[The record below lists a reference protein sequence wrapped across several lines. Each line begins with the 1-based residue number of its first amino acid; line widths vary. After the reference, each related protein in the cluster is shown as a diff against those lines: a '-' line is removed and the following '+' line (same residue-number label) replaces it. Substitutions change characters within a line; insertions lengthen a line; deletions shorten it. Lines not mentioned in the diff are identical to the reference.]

1 MTRRTV
7 PWPNVSVNAP
17 PSKSA
22 PAAPSALLIQAETT
36 SARST
41 APNRTGSLLLA
52 IGIMLIAFNLRPV
65 FASLSAVLPEVLSST
80 GLSTAAA
87 GWLTTLPLLCLGLFA
102 SLAPKLARRFGAEP
116 TLLLVLLFVAL
127 GTGLRGLATVPSL
140 FAGTALAGIGIAVG
154 NVLLP
159 GLVKRD
165 FPARAELMTG
175 LYTMVLC
182 AGAALAAGLTVPIER
197 ALTGTW
203 PGALAIWS
211 LPALLAAALWLPQAT
226 RAAHAPRTAPAVQ
239 GLWRDPLAWQVTLF
253 MGLQSAMAYCIL
265 GWLAPIMRARG
276 MGATSAGLVVSAT
289 VMAQMVGCL
298 VVPPLAARLRDQRG
312 IAAALAGLAVVAML
326 GLMFTPLSAA
336 WAWAMLQGFGQGGL
350 FAVALLFIILR
361 APNPHTA
368 AQLSAMAQGVGYV
381 LAAFAP
387 LLVGVLHDATG
398 SFAATA
404 PLFMLLGLA
413 CAASGLGAG
422 RNRHVLT
429 APAPA

>member
-1 MTRRTV
+1 M
-7 PWPNVSVNAP
+7 SAP
-17 PSKSA
+17 PPEPA
-22 PAAPSALLIQAETT
+22 PGTASALLIQAETT
-36 SARST
+36 PARPA
-41 APNRTGSLLLA
+41 APSRAGSLLLA
-52 IGIMLIAFNLRPV
+52 VSIMLIAFNLRPV
-65 FASLSAVLPEVLSST
+65 FASLSAVLPEIQGAT
-80 GLSTAAA
+80 GLSAAAA

-102 SLAPKLARRFGAEP
+102 PLAPNLARRFGAEQ
-116 TLLLVLLFVAL
+116 TLLLVLLLVAL
-127 GTGLRGLATVPSL
+127 GTGLRGLASPPAL
-140 FAGTALAGIGIAVG
+140 FAGTAVAGVGIAVG

-197 ALTGTW
+197 ALGGAW

-211 LPALLAAALWLPQAT
+211 LPALLAAALWLPQAR
-226 RAAHAPRTAPAVQ
+226 RAAHVPRAAPAVQ

-276 MGATSAGLVVSAT
+276 MDAAGAGLVVSAT

-298 VVPPLAARLRDQRG
+298 VVPPLAARRRGQRG
-312 IAAALAGLAVVAML
+312 IAAALAGLAVAAML
-326 GLMFTPLSAA
+326 GLILTPLAAA
-336 WAWAMLQGFGQGGL
+336 WFWAALQGFGQGGL

-361 APNPHTA
+361 APDPHAA

-387 LLVGVLHDATG
+387 LLVGVLHDAMG
-398 SFAATA
+398 SFAGVA
-404 PLFMLLGLA
+404 PLFAVLGLA

-422 RNRHVLT
+422 RDRQVVVG
-429 APAPA
+429 PAPG

>member
-1 MTRRTV
+1 MTRRPV
-7 PWPNVSVNAP
+7 PCRNAP
-17 PSKSA
+17 VSA
-22 PAAPSALLIQAETT
+22 PPPEPAPTTASALLIQAETT
-36 SARST
+36 PARPK

-52 IGIMLIAFNLRPV
+52 VGIMLIAFNLRPV
-65 FASLSAVLPEVLSST
+65 FASLSAVLPEVLGAT

-102 SLAPKLARRFGAEP
+102 PLAPRLARRFGAEP

-127 GTGLRGLATVPSL
+127 GAGLRGLATAPFL

-175 LYTMVLC
+175 LYTMILC

-197 ALTGTW
+197 ALGGAW

-211 LPALLAAALWLPQAT
+211 LPALLAGALWLPQAR
-226 RAAHAPRTAPAVQ
+226 RAAHVPRATPAVQ

-276 MGATSAGLVVSAT
+276 MSATSAGLVVSVT

-298 VVPPLAARLRDQRG
+298 AVPPLAARLRDQRG
-312 IAAALAGLAVVAML
+312 VGAALAGLAVAAML
-326 GLMFTPLSAA
+326 GLMFAPLSAA
-336 WAWAMLQGFGQGGL
+336 WAWAVLQGFGQGGL
-350 FAVALLFIILR
+350 FAAALLFIILR
-361 APNPHTA
+361 APNPHTT

-381 LAAFAP
+381 LAAFGP

-398 SFAATA
+398 SFNATA

-429 APAPA
+429 ASA